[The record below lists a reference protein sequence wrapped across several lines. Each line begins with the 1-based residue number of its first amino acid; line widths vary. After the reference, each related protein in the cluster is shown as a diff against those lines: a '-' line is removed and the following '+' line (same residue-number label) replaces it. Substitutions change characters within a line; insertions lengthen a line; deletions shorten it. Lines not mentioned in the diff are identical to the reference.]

1 MNFLKSF
8 YLAVSKP
15 RFLKQFKPL
24 GYKKRRKFLISLPA
38 DASGF
43 VKILPFVQS
52 LTRHGSIV
60 TLVPHTVEPL
70 CQSVRTDKWE
80 MIRYRSP
87 TDVLSKEH
95 RRVKEALEKKKFHYL
110 IELNK
115 PANRAIAYLSDVPKR
130 ICFYDET
137 AFPYY
142 NIMIKDSV
150 TALGEF
156 FSIRAS
162 TAKQIFRFLIGERK
176 DFLNRLGKKKPLLFV
191 NGVTQIGWKGDTL
204 IAGKEISLTDPQIYE
219 ALYFADAYCGKHDA
233 LYEFAK
239 LCDKQIIE

>member
-8 YLAVSKP
+8 YLSLSRQ
-15 RFLKQFKPL
+15 RFVKKFKPL
-24 GYKKRRKFLISLPA
+24 GYTKRRKFLVSLPA

-43 VKILPFVQS
+43 IKILPFV
-52 LTRHGSIV
+52 HGLARLGSMAV
-60 TLVPHTVEPL
+60 LAPQTVLPL
-70 CQSVRTDKWE
+70 CESVKAHKWD
-80 MIRYRSP
+80 IIPYKPP
-87 TDVLSKEH
+87 TDIMSKEY
-95 RRVKEALEKKKFHYL
+95 RRIKQMLEKKKFHYL

-115 PANRAIAYLSDVPKR
+115 PANRAFAYVSDVPKR

-150 TALGEF
+150 TALGQF
-156 FSIRAS
+156 FDVKAS
-162 TAKQIFRFLIGERK
+162 TSKQIFRYLMSDRK
-176 DFLNRLGKKKPLLFV
+176 DFLARLGKKQPLLIV

-204 IAGKEISLTDPQIYE
+204 TVGKDLSSSDPTIYE
-219 ALYFADAYCGKHDA
+219 ALYFADAYCGKQDV

-239 LCDKQIIE
+239 LCKKQIIE